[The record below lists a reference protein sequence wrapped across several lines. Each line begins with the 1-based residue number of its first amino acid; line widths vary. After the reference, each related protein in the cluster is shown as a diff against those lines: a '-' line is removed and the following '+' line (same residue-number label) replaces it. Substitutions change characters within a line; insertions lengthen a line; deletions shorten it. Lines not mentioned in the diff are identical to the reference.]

1 MKLLLTLIVLLYSQ
15 HYAIADI
22 TLEFNEVINKN
33 HVIFKLKD
41 SQLKFFHTGHPRFN
55 TYNRKNQNFI
65 SINTKSGKK
74 SIITP
79 TLLNKR
85 ISQLN
90 QQRLK
95 KLAQVEQKLKK
106 ELKNMSAKDREH
118 AESLINFLKYPD
130 IYGEHTQLNLKKSKQ
145 SKKINDIP
153 CQVYQFYRKKD
164 RIKEVCIAQAN
175 TLKMSANDYKTL
187 RSFYAFNYSMQTRL
201 MLAMGKTRFNLID
214 YEEEKI
220 TGIMIESIDY
230 IGDKISQ
237 HLVLDSI
244 DTQLIEKL

>member
-1 MKLLLTLIVLLYSQ
+1 MKLLLMLIVLLYGQ
-15 HYAIADI
+15 HYAIADV
-22 TLEFNEVINKN
+22 TLEFNEIINKN
-33 HVIFKLKD
+33 HVVFKLKD
-41 SQLKFFHTGHPRFN
+41 SKLKFFHTGHPRFN
-55 TYNRKNQNFI
+55 TYNRENQNFI
-65 SINTKSGKK
+65 SIDTKSGKK

-85 ISQLN
+85 IGQLS

-95 KLAQVEQKLKK
+95 KLAQVEKKLKK
-106 ELKNMSAKDREH
+106 ELKSMLAKDREN
-118 AESLINFLKYPD
+118 AETLINFLKYPD
-130 IYGEHTQLNLKKSKQ
+130 IYGEHTQLSLRTTDQ
-145 SKKINDIP
+145 SKKINGIS
-153 CQVYQFYRKKD
+153 CQVYQLYRKKD
-164 RIKEVCIAQAN
+164 RIKEVCIAQASA
-175 TLKMSANDYKTL
+175 LKISSNDYKTL

-237 HLVLDSI
+237 HLILDSI
-244 DTQLIEKL
+244 NTQPIEKL